1 MDKKFVCLSLMREDF
16 EKKGYDASK
25 LTDGQME
32 KIASKIGEAVM
43 AQFWEEIDFYGEILN
58 IPSQKIEE
66 VEEENPYNKFQE
78 LERNPFFS

>member
-25 LTDGQME
+25 LTDTQME

-43 AQFWEEIDFYGEILN
+43 EQFWNEIDFYGEILN
-58 IPSQKIEE
+58 IPSCKIEE
-66 VEEENPYNKFQE
+66 VEEEPYNGFQE
-78 LERNPFFS
+78 LERNPLFQ